1 VASRGVA
8 HLAHEREN
16 VGFGV
21 AEEGHPEVVL
31 GHARNEVRL
40 IVKFCATR
48 LEPLERSLDVRH
60 LEIENGTGM
69 VKFRLLGFVE
79 HQAHAA
85 AIEEAQLASAEQVL
99 QSEDIAIECS
109 GAIDVVCVDGDL
121 TDAGKGRV
129 LRNIHCAAS
138 GRIFVSIA
146 NYIS

>member
-1 VASRGVA
+1 MASRGVA

-21 AEEGHPEVVL
+21 AKEGHPEVVL

-48 LEPLERSLDVRH
+48 LEPLERGLDVRH

-85 AIEEAQLASAEQVL
+85 AIEEAQLASTEQVL
-99 QSEDIAIECS
+99 QSKNIAIECG
-109 GAIDVVCVDGDL
+109 GAIDVVSVDGDL
-121 TDAGKGRV
+121 TDAGKARV
-129 LRNIHCAAS
+129 FRNSH
-138 GRIFVSIA
+138 IA
-146 NYIS
+146 MPPPAEYLLA